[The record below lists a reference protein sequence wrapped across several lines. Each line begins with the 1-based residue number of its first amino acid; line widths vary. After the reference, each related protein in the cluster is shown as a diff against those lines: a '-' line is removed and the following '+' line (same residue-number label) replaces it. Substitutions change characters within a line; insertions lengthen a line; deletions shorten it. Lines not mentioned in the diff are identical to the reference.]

1 MNIHKK
7 IPMFQVMDI
16 GRCRHQ
22 EQLIPKICKRENCVE
37 YQVVEYCHF
46 FKKYHALSIVIG
58 CDEIVVST
66 IQHRRHVI

>member
-1 MNIHKK
+1 MNKDTNV
-7 IPMFQVMDI
+7 PGNGYWSMSSS
-16 GRCRHQ
+16 GAT
-22 EQLIPKICKRENCVE
+22 PKICNKRENYVE